1 MRTCGRR
8 AGRGGGL
15 TRGKRVIAFIYG
27 ANLGSTQAFARSIF
41 SEMIPVGHESQWFAL
56 FEITDKGSSWL
67 GPLIASLLI
76 QATGSI
82 RYSLIYLICVMI
94 APALLLFKVD
104 VEEGAKQAGRGAAG
118 AAREL

>member
-1 MRTCGRR
+1 MIASTVRTWEKGDR
-8 AGRGGGL
+8 
-15 TRGKRVIAFIYG
+15 IYG

-41 SEMIPVGHESQWFAL
+41 SELIPVGHEAQWFSL

>member
-8 AGRGGGL
+8 ARRGGGL

-27 ANLGSTQAFARSIF
+27 ASLGSTQAFARSIF
-41 SEMIPVGHESQWFAL
+41 AEMIPVGHESQWFAL
-56 FEITDKGSSWL
+56 VEMTDKGSSWL

-94 APALLLFKVD
+94 APALLHFKVD